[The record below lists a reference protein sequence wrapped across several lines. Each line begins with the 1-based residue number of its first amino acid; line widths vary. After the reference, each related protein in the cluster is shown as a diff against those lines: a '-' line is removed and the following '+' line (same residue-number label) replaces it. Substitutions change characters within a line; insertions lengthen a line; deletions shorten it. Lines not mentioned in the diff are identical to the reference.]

1 MPVFILV
8 EEYLYNHLVG
18 FMSKL
23 VMAFGS
29 FDILHKGHILY
40 LRESKK
46 LGERLFVVVA
56 RDESIRMIKKRE
68 PVFGEKDRLALVKEL
83 KVVDKA
89 ILGNRISS
97 EAERLRIIK
106 KYNPDIIAFGYDQK
120 IDIKKTEEWLLK
132 NGVSAKVVRIKSH
145 ANARKYKSSIAR
157 EKMRGRKI
165 S

>member
-18 FMSKL
+18 SMSKL

-56 RDESIRMIKKRE
+56 RDDSIRMMKKRE
-68 PVFGEKDRLALVKEL
+68 PVFNERDRLALVKEL
-83 KVVDKA
+83 KIVDKA
-89 ILGNRISS
+89 ILGNRISLK
-97 EAERLRIIK
+97 AERLRIIK

-120 IDIKKTEEWLLK
+120 IDIKKTKEWLIR
-132 NGVSAKVVRIKSH
+132 NGVYAKVVRVKSH
-145 ANARKYKSSIAR
+145 ADTKKYKSSIAR
-157 EKMRGRKI
+157 KKLL
-165 S
+165 